1 MDLPQVRQKVD
12 FRPLRGLIRRCY
24 STYVEDVEEGA
35 LVVAHPMK
43 GPAPVPV
50 QLGEPVRIEYTV
62 PGAAGAS
69 ILTHVVRLEERGVP
83 VVVLALPSDKR
94 IDEVQRR
101 EFVRLDV
108 SVPLMYTILYWPR
121 DSRRQG
127 ETYESRT
134 RDLSAGGA
142 QILCPEHYP
151 VGTQLDM
158 DLELPT
164 EVIHLKAEVRRE
176 VDRNHSGG
184 VWVAVRFLAAS
195 YDTRE
200 TIVRYIFEEERERR
214 RRGLL

>member
-1 MDLPQVRQKVD
+1 MELPHVSQKVE
-12 FRPLRGLIRRCY
+12 FKPQRGLIRRSY
-24 STYVEDVEEGA
+24 STYVEDVEENA

-50 QLGEPVRIEYTV
+50 QVGEPVRIEYSV

-69 ILTHVVRLEERGVP
+69 ILTHVVRLEQRGVP
-83 VVVLALPSDKR
+83 VVVLGLPSDKR

-101 EFVRLDV
+101 EFVRLQV

-121 DSRRQG
+121 DARRQG

-151 VGTQLDM
+151 VGTQLDV
-158 DLELPT
+158 DLKLPS
-164 EVIHLKAEVRRE
+164 EVVHVKAEVLRE
-176 VDRNHSGG
+176 VERCHNGG
-184 VWVAVRFLAAS
+184 VWVAVRFVAVG